1 MCYLQGVALD
11 VAGNIYVADTG
22 NSLARMVTRSPTK
35 KDTLIAEFPG
45 SSDNTNDCGPA
56 TAAKLQ
62 LPFGISAD
70 VSGNIYTADSG
81 NSVIRIVAK
90 DTGNISIVAGKSF
103 ASGYNGDG
111 ESATSSD
118 FFFPVGIFAEGAGNI
133 YVVDLAASTV
143 RKVTG
148 ASPNPCTS
156 APTAVPTSIQTAT
169 IIDTDWYANSYT
181 NIVTNRFANSY
192 ADSYININTY
202 GCTNIYT
209 NSCAI
214 TF

>member
-1 MCYLQGVALD
+1 
-11 VAGNIYVADTG
+11 
-22 NSLARMVTRSPTK
+22 MVTRSPTK

-118 FFFPVGIFAEGAGNI
+118 FFFLSASSQKEQGI
-133 YVVDLAASTV
+133 ST
-143 RKVTG
+143 
-148 ASPNPCTS
+148 SL
-156 APTAVPTSIQTAT
+156 I
-169 IIDTDWYANSYT
+169 
-181 NIVTNRFANSY
+181 
-192 ADSYININTY
+192 
-202 GCTNIYT
+202 
-209 NSCAI
+209 
-214 TF
+214 

>member
-103 ASGYNGDG
+103 ASL
-111 ESATSSD
+111 
-118 FFFPVGIFAEGAGNI
+118 FPLSWSH
-133 YVVDLAASTV
+133 YVMLSRIDNADEQSFYEME
-143 RKVTG
+143 
-148 ASPNPCTS
+148 
-156 APTAVPTSIQTAT
+156 AV
-169 IIDTDWYANSYT
+169 
-181 NIVTNRFANSY
+181 
-192 ADSYININTY
+192 
-202 GCTNIYT
+202 
-209 NSCAI
+209 
-214 TF
+214 